1 MVVTKEIQNFF
12 TLFDGKQIAIAP
24 GTKKLPAEALTTLM
38 NCDELKRK
46 TESDSIA
53 YKKQIVGECEQLK
66 KQAYEE
72 GFEAG
77 YDEWTKMVGYLEKEI
92 DHVHTELQKTVMPV
106 ALKAAKKIVGAEL
119 ALKQDA
125 IIDIVMST
133 LKTVAQHKRIVIYVS
148 KQDYE
153 ILEGAKSKLK
163 GVFEQLESL
172 SIRER
177 DEIEKGGCVIETEIG
192 IINAQLQNR
201 WRTLEAAFEALTQ
214 ALLEGKESQ

>member
-1 MVVTKEIQNFF
+1 VTKEIQSFF
-12 TLFDGKQIAIAP
+12 TLFDGKKVAIAP
-24 GTKKLPAEALTTLM
+24 GTKKLSADALSTLM
-38 NCDELKRK
+38 TCDELEKK
-46 TESDSIA
+46 TEEDTIA
-53 YKKQIVGECEQLK
+53 YKKQVVAECELIK

-119 ALKQDA
+119 AIKEDA

-153 ILEGAKSKLK
+153 VLEGAKSKLK
-163 GVFEQLESL
+163 DVFEQLESL

-177 DEIEKGGCVIETEIG
+177 DEIEKGGCIIETEIG

-201 WRTLEAAFEALTQ
+201 WKTLEAAFEALTQ
-214 ALLEGKESQ
+214 SLLEGKESQ

>member
-1 MVVTKEIQNFF
+1 VTKEIQNFF

-24 GTKKLPAEALTTLM
+24 GTKKLPSEAFSMLLT
-38 NCDELKRK
+38 CDELKKK
-46 TESDSIA
+46 TEEDTIA

-66 KQAYEE
+66 KKAFDE

-77 YDEWTKMVGYLEKEI
+77 YDQWTKMIGYLEKEI
-92 DHVHTELQKTVMPV
+92 DNVHRELQKTVMPV

-119 ALKQDA
+119 TLKQDA

-148 KQDYE
+148 KHDYE

-163 GVFEQLESL
+163 SIFEQLESL

-177 DEIEKGGCVIETEIG
+177 DEIENGGCIIETEIG